1 MKTLIEFILNRLVDF
16 PEEVVVEE
24 EIQDTSEVYTIS
36 VHSDDIGRVIGKQGS
51 VINAIRTIAKIKAM
65 KDGVH
70 VTVNVADQ

>member
-1 MKTLIEFILNRLVDF
+1 MKTLIEFILNRLVNF
-16 PEEVVVEE
+16 PEEVVVDE
-24 EIQDTSEVYTIS
+24 EINDTSETYTIS
-36 VHSDDIGRVIGKQGS
+36 VNPEDIGRVIGKQGS